1 MRPSFARLVTHIASL
16 CEPAEQMAMMKAGQ
30 LIRAFSG
37 GSEHLSLW
45 YSAYTEP
52 ISRAFIPAVTQ
63 KTSADPSWDNT
74 EQRGFISSIAIA
86 NLVLQQHQAE
96 IHHLNLMRITST
108 KKKPQTVMSGLLVK
122 VKPRSEYGICKLL

>member
-1 MRPSFARLVTHIASL
+1 MRPSYAHLVTHIAGL
-16 CEPAEQMAMMKAGQ
+16 REPAEQMAMTKAVH

-74 EQRGFISSIAIA
+74 EQRGFIFFNCNNKRGFTAAYRQKSI
-86 NLVLQQHQAE
+86 
-96 IHHLNLMRITST
+96 T
-108 KKKPQTVMSGLLVK
+108 
-122 VKPRSEYGICKLL
+122 

>member
-1 MRPSFARLVTHIASL
+1 MRPSYAHLVTHIASL
-16 CEPAEQMAMMKAGQ
+16 RQPAEQMAGH
-30 LIRAFSG
+30 LIWAFSG

-74 EQRGFISSIAIA
+74 EQRGLISSIAIA
-86 NLVLQQHQAE
+86 NMVLQQRIGRNPSLKFNEAYTSKK
-96 IHHLNLMRITST
+96 ITSY
-108 KKKPQTVMSGLLVK
+108 VRAS
-122 VKPRSEYGICKLL
+122 C

>member
-1 MRPSFARLVTHIASL
+1 MRPSYAHLVTHIASL
-16 CEPAEQMAMMKAGQ
+16 REPAEQMAMMKAGH

-74 EQRGFISSIAIA
+74 EQRGFISSTAIA
-86 NLVLQQHQAE
+86 NVVLQQHIGRNIGRLFQ
-96 IHHLNLMRITST
+96 S
-108 KKKPQTVMSGLLVK
+108 KPTLRRNSSLAGCLQKPWTRTGL
-122 VKPRSEYGICKLL
+122 R